1 MYEYRFA
8 PIVRT
13 NKTVPTLAVVPALDG
28 SRSLVQVQCFPLF
41 LGFLAQ
47 QKWSLGMV
55 YENCVGYRLT
65 LVKNGLRSHEQIG
78 QRSTINEEI
87 HQKVRG
93 IAAVMRNSLEG
104 SLAWS

>member
-1 MYEYRFA
+1 MHEDYFA
-8 PIVRT
+8 SITWLDEAVT
-13 NKTVPTLAVVPALDG
+13 TLTVVPALDG

-65 LVKNGLRSHEQIG
+65 LVKNWLRSHEQIG

-93 IAAVMRNSLEG
+93 IAAVI
-104 SLAWS
+104 